1 MLKEQSNNKNKNKTH
16 VKVNP
21 FQHFRTLV
29 FLSSYVS
36 PANCGSSL
44 TVILYRETSIVKA
57 ATATVS
63 ENLFYKKEKG
73 NINQYGAQCDLEQ
86 QNFTFFRDNH
96 AGLLNP
102 LEE

>member
-21 FQHFRTLV
+21 FQHFSTLV
-29 FLSSYVS
+29 FLSSNVS

-63 ENLFYKKEKG
+63 ENLFYKEKKE
-73 NINQYGAQCDLEQ
+73 NINLYGAQCDLE

>member
-1 MLKEQSNNKNKNKTH
+1 MPRKRKRNTRRSVMLKEQSNNKNKNKTH

-21 FQHFRTLV
+21 FQHFSTLV
-29 FLSSYVS
+29 FLSSNVS

-63 ENLFYKKEKG
+63 ENLFIRMKRRKTL
-73 NINQYGAQCDLEQ
+73 INMEPNAI
-86 QNFTFFRDNH
+86 
-96 AGLLNP
+96 
-102 LEE
+102 